1 MKLKRIL
8 VSMMAVAMTV
18 SIVPT
23 LVFADKIE
31 NDADETAII
40 EVADTKAEN
49 PAKFKS
55 GSMIPTSGTCGKN
68 LKWNVDGNGSLVISG
83 SGAMNSY
90 KAGGAPW
97 YALKDK
103 ITSLAFSGSPTSIG
117 NYAFYNLDITS
128 VYIRATIKTVG
139 TGAFYNCKSLTK
151 VTGGNALTSIG
162 TAAFKQCSSLSSF
175 TINSKKLSKI
185 GSNAFS
191 GASSLKKINIAKT
204 TKLTKKGVKKSL
216 ANSSVTTVNVK
227 NNKKVVYKY
236 YFSKSNSGKKV
247 SVK

>member
-1 MKLKRIL
+1 MKLKRVL

-23 LVFADKIE
+23 FVFADKIE
-31 NDADETAII
+31 NDAEDETAII
-40 EVADTKAEN
+40 EVANTKAEN
-49 PAKFKS
+49 PSKL
-55 GSMIPTSGTCGKN
+55 GSPVPTKGTCGKS
-68 LKWNVDGNGSLVISG
+68 LKWELSGSGELVISG
-83 SGAMNSY
+83 SGAMSNYS
-90 KAGGAPW
+90 AGKAPW

-162 TAAFKQCSSLSSF
+162 TSAFKQCSSLSSF

-191 GASSLKKINIAKT
+191 GASKLKKINIAKT
-204 TKLTKKGVKKSL
+204 TKITKKGVKKSL

-236 YFSKSNSGKKV
+236 YFTKSNSGKKV